1 MKIKQLFLF
10 SILLVMLS
18 LLLTACELPFDLP
31 FDIPFLDGEETTT
44 TTEAIT
50 TTEPTAAATTT
61 TGVVVTLPP
70 VTAAPNPIIEVRKVN
85 SSTTTGLRLVHKK
98 GTTMIEDKLAPAVGR
113 NGVSYT
119 YTFDK
124 DSGILTM
131 TLYDA
136 VCENL
141 ALIQLGEE
149 LPAPLTVK
157 IRENNKN
164 LEWAYADGDTWT
176 VLCKATDTNAKPL
189 AALCEATGFAANE
202 APTEAGVTFVIS
214 GNMLRF
220 RARMWQNDG
229 KDICTDAWLHNPGV
243 TDNNNF
249 MQRYLY
255 EIDSATPDASME
267 TGTLFK
273 TATDEIPSI
282 FMNGT
287 YIAAKHGYYVIS
299 SVPNS
304 AGFTEK
310 DIGLVFTREADGQKY
325 VLVKVPDNKAWF
337 CPFDEAVMESGD
349 FTKYAY
355 SMTGALKAGNEL
367 TYTVGGKPK
376 TVIISA
382 DSTHE
387 QFRSSTNHCIQHAY
401 LNGTVEV
408 DLAKDGVYNADFV
421 DFYERYSVIHLP
433 TVLEHLMDNVGKNT
447 NTSCNDESLDNHYLS
462 FIQVHRFHK
471 NGSFTMYQKVEFH
484 RDLTGVYYFG
494 VMSEAF
500 SVNEQYVYAPGAT
513 NCGTPTLHTKGTGTF
528 YAQGDATIRS
538 FFQFADAGCEKGMN
552 VGYYPYFEVATDEVR
567 PEMLQRHRGIGE
579 WSNIGK
585 MYPYLYNVASV
596 TDGDSFSF
604 IGYHVP
610 TVRFDDDFFAVN
622 WYFVGDEIYLS
633 MHTDKAVSEKTVA
646 LPNADYLVGLTI
658 TVDEASDGFTVV
670 SDTVT
675 ADGIRVSTTGA
686 GYVTL
691 KLTK

>member
-85 SSTTTGLRLVHKK
+85 SNTTTGLRLVHKK

-124 DSGILTM
+124 DSGVLTM

-189 AALCEATGFAANE
+189 ADLCEATGFATTE
-202 APTEAGVTFVIS
+202 APTEKGVTFVIS

-220 RARMWQNDG
+220 RARMWQNGG

-267 TGTLFK
+267 AGTLFK
-273 TATDEIPSI
+273 SATDEIPSI

-408 DLAKDGVYNADFV
+408 DLTKDGVYNADFV

-538 FFQFADAGCEKGMN
+538 FFQFADANCTKGMN

-610 TVRFDDDFFAVN
+610 TVRFDDDFFAIN
-622 WYFVGDEIYLS
+622 WYFVGDDIYLV

-658 TVDEASDGFTVV
+658 TVDEVSDGFTVL

>member
-10 SILLVMLS
+10 SIMLVMLS

-31 FDIPFLDGEETTT
+31 FDIPFLGGEETTT

-124 DSGILTM
+124 DSGVLTM

-189 AALCEATGFAANE
+189 ADLCEATGFATTE

-220 RARMWQNDG
+220 RARMWQNEG

-267 TGTLFK
+267 AGTLFK

-408 DLAKDGVYNADFV
+408 DLTKDGVYNADFV

-494 VMSEAF
+494 VISEAF
-500 SVNEQYVYAPGAT
+500 SVNDQYVYAPGAT

-585 MYPYLYNVASV
+585 MYPYLYNVPSV
-596 TDGDSFSF
+596 SAGDSFSF

-610 TVRFDDDFFAVN
+610 TIRFDDDFFAVN

-633 MHTDKAVSEKTVA
+633 MHTDKAVAEKTVA
-646 LPNADYLVGLTI
+646 LPNADYLIGLTI
-658 TVDEASDGFTVV
+658 TVDEVSDGFTVL